1 MFYKK
6 ISDNLTRWG
15 KKSQKISPN
24 NDIIK
29 QNVLNSLRP
38 TLEETKTKH
47 HFTWRWL
54 MVAAVPAL
62 AVLLMISYNK
72 TMREIPI
79 SYVENQFD
87 TGLTSESNIAGAG
100 GDFGIMAASRVGLS
114 KSESLSEKIVNTVSE
129 YTESFRFPSP
139 KTVDITDTREYLK
152 TNFGLDIKTRKVEKM
167 HTRLKTMIRGYDGRI
182 DSANL
187 NERYANINFVLPKST
202 YESFIEEATEMFPEK
217 FITLHENSTNLL
229 GQKQN
234 IEQQTEYAS
243 TSLDNLKM
251 ERTDNIKKYDEK
263 YASLNK
269 EISRLQRIM
278 ENIVEQRKTVSST
291 EKETIKKLDDQL
303 NDARQT
309 HNDFVSELLRTMTQH
324 EKDLENFDN
333 QIKNVENNLIEL
345 GKQDTQ
351 LINNVETVNGTITLR
366 FISLFEI
373 VNLYIPVYKTII
385 IICILIIIGY
395 FLFGRKQ
402 KEIELP

>member
-87 TGLTSESNIAGAG
+87 TGLTSESSIAGVG
-100 GDFGIMAASRVGLS
+100 GDFGIMAASHVGLGE
-114 KSESLSEKIVNTVSE
+114 SESLSEKIVNTVSE

-351 LINNVETVNGTITLR
+351 LINDVETVNGTITLR

>member
-29 QNVLNSLRP
+29 QNVLDSLRP

-100 GDFGIMAASRVGLS
+100 GDFGIMAASHVGLGE
-114 KSESLSEKIVNTVSE
+114 SESLSEKIVNTVSE

-202 YESFIEEATEMFPEK
+202 YESFIEEVTEMFPEK

-291 EKETIKKLDDQL
+291 EKETAKKLDDQL

-309 HNDFVSELLRTMTQH
+309 HNNFVSELLRTMTQH